1 MFEILENLLQGID
14 LSTSNIFVYMS
25 FQETDKDLNETEEYK
40 DAQVQLEEARK
51 VIDAEQQS

>member
-1 MFEILENLLQGID
+1 MIEIENLPQRID
-14 LSTSNIFVYMS
+14 LSTSNIFVYLS